1 MIEEEI
7 LKFIQNTLSWFNSNV
22 FTPQTG
28 IEFII
33 IFAAFGLGFLGQR
46 LLIPTFL
53 KLINQANLP
62 WRFEHILK
70 NISTLTPHI
79 IMAILLAFAIPVSQ
93 IEQVAFA
100 TVWITAATKLLLAWV
115 FIRIAAQLIANTF
128 FRNIITT
135 AAWLIAALSILGIL
149 DNTID
154 MMDALGFKIGTFRL
168 SVLSIFQSIFSIVL
182 FVSAAF
188 FLSGFLDRK
197 LQKTSDISA
206 SARVLISKIIKFML
220 ITIAVLIAVTS
231 AGIDLSVLAVFG
243 GALGIGIGFGLQK
256 GVSNLFSGILLL
268 LDRSIKPGD
277 VIQLQNGEAFGW
289 VEHMGARYTNI
300 VTRDNIS
307 YLVPNEDLI
316 TQQVVNWSHG
326 NTLVRL
332 ELLFGVHYK
341 SDPYLV
347 RKIAIEAAQKVK
359 RVVEEPLPVCH
370 IVKFDDSSVRFTLR
384 FWIKDAEK
392 GVTNVRGDIYLE
404 LWDAFKQHGIEI
416 PYPQRDVFIHEAKK

>member
-1 MIEEEI
+1 MFEEEI
-7 LKFIQNTLSWFNSNV
+7 LKFIQNAISWLNGNV
-22 FTPQTG
+22 LTPQTG

-33 IFAAFGLGFLGQR
+33 IFIAFGLGLLGKKILTPI
-46 LLIPTFL
+46 LLR
-53 KLINQANLP
+53 LINQANLP

-70 NISTLTPHI
+70 SITGLTPHM
-79 IMAILLAFAIPVSQ
+79 IMAVLLAFTIPIATISPFT
-93 IEQVAFA
+93 FA
-100 TVWITAATKLLLAWV
+100 TIWITAATKLLMAWI

-128 FRNIITT
+128 LRKILTS
-135 AAWLIAALSILGIL
+135 AAWIIAALSILGIL
-149 DNTID
+149 DNTISA
-154 MMDALGFKIGTFRL
+154 MDGLGFKIGDFRL
-168 SVLSIFQSIFSIVL
+168 SVLSIFQSIISVVL

-188 FLSGFLDRK
+188 FLSSFLDKR
-197 LQKTSDISA
+197 LQKTTDISVT
-206 SARVLISKIIKFML
+206 ARVLISKVIKFAL
-220 ITIAVLIAVTS
+220 ISIAVLIGITS

-326 NTLVRL
+326 NTLVRMQIV
-332 ELLFGVHYK
+332 FGVHYD
-341 SDPYLV
+341 SDPHFIK
-347 RKIAIEAAQKVK
+347 KIAIEAAQKAK

-370 IVKFDDSSVRFTLR
+370 LIEFGDSSIKFTLR

-392 GVTNVRGDIYLE
+392 GVTNVKGDVFLA
-404 LWDAFKQHGIEI
+404 LWDALKENNIKI
-416 PYPQRDVFIHEAKK
+416 PYPHREVFVHNS